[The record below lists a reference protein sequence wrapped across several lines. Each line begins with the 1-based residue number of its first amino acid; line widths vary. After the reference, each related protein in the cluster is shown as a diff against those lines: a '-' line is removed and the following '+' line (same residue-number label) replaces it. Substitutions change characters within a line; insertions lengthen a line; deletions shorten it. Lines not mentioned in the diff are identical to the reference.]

1 EEISPT
7 GQPFD
12 PACME
17 AMSVIPVTDPAQ
29 DNTVLATLKPGYRI
43 GDREVRPALVQ
54 VGRKSA

>member
-1 EEISPT
+1 
-7 GQPFD
+7 
-12 PACME
+12 ME